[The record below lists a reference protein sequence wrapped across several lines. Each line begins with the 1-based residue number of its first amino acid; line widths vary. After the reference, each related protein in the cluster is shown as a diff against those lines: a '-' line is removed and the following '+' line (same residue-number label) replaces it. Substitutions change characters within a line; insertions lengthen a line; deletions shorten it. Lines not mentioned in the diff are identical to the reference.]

1 VICVKNKNEIQLQK
15 KKRIYLDYAATAPV
29 RKEVVKEMLPYF
41 SDKFGNPSSLHSF
54 GLEAK
59 AAVSNARKTIANVIN
74 AEEDEIIFTSG
85 GTESDNLAIKGV
97 AYANKDKGNH
107 IITSKI
113 EHHAVLNTMKEL
125 EKEGFKVTYIPV
137 DKYGQVNPKD
147 VENAITDDTILISI
161 MHANNEIGT
170 IQPISQIGKIAKKND
185 VIFHTDAVQSFC
197 HLPIDVD
204 KFNVDLLSVSSHK
217 IGGPKGVGA
226 LYVRKGIPIKP
237 LFNGGPHEFNKRAG
251 TENVP
256 GIVGFG
262 KAAEIASKEMKKE
275 SVRLTR
281 LRDRLINS
289 IISSIPG
296 VRLNGHPKNRLPNN
310 VNFSFIGVEGE
321 AMLLMLDSLGIA
333 ASTGSACSSHDLSP
347 SHVLLALDP
356 DPVKAHGSLRFT
368 LGHETT
374 EEEINYVIKMLPGVV
389 EKIRKITPRI
399 EGVTTI

>member
-1 VICVKNKNEIQLQK
+1 VKNKNEIQLQK

>member
-1 VICVKNKNEIQLQK
+1 VKNKNEINLQK
-15 KKRIYLDYAATAPV
+15 KKRIYLDYAATTPV

-107 IITSKI
+107 VITSKI

-137 DKYGQVNPKD
+137 DKYGQVNPTD

-204 KFNVDLLSVSSHK
+204 KFNVDLLSISSHK

-226 LYVRKGIPIKP
+226 LYVRKGTPIKP
-237 LFNGGPHEFNKRAG
+237 LFHGGPHEFNKRAG

-275 SVRLTR
+275 SVRLAR
-281 LRDRLINS
+281 LRDRLIKS
-289 IISSIPG
+289 VLSSIPG

-310 VNFSFIGVEGE
+310 VNFGFIGVEGE
-321 AMLLMLDSLGIA
+321 ALLLMLDSIGVA

-368 LGHETT
+368 LGYETT

-399 EGVTTI
+399 EGVTTV

>member
-1 VICVKNKNEIQLQK
+1 LQK

-59 AAVSNARKTIANVIN
+59 AAVSNARKTIADVIN

-204 KFNVDLLSVSSHK
+204 KFNVDLLSISSHK

-226 LYVRKGIPIKP
+226 LYVRKGTRIKP
-237 LFNGGPHEFNKRAG
+237 LFHGGPHEFNKRAG
-251 TENVP
+251 TENVS

-275 SVRLTR
+275 SVRLAR
-281 LRDRLINS
+281 LRDRLIKS
-289 IISSIPG
+289 VLSSIPG

-310 VNFSFIGVEGE
+310 VNFGFIGVEGE
-321 AMLLMLDSLGIA
+321 ALLLMLDSLGVA

-356 DPVKAHGSLRFT
+356 DPVKAHGSLRIT
-368 LGHETT
+368 LGHETK
-374 EEEINYVIKMLPGVV
+374 EEEIDYVIKILPGVV